1 MLGNKMKP
9 SLFNYCL
16 AHAFLITTCGA
27 ALIAAILLTR
37 LYFIAGVFSLE
48 AKYIILSSLLYIP
61 ACLLGFIL
69 GVFPT
74 WMIVGNIVSSI
85 QGAPFY
91 IGDTVCIL
99 TGKHKGKITT
109 VYEVWES
116 RGQVRVDLGS
126 EEKDKVTDVFCKVA
140 VVKIEE
146 AEQVASDD
154 PRETT
159 D

>member
-1 MLGNKMKP
+1 MNGTKMKP

-16 AHAFLITTCGA
+16 AHGFLITTCGA
-27 ALIAAILLTR
+27 VLIAAILLTR
-37 LYFIAGVFSLE
+37 QYFIAGVFSLE
-48 AKYIILSSLLYIP
+48 AKYIILSCLIYIP

-74 WMIVGNIVSSI
+74 WAIVGNIVGSI

-109 VYEVWES
+109 VYEVWEF
-116 RGQVRVDLGS
+116 RGQVKVDLGP
-126 EEKDKVTDVFCKVA
+126 EEKNKVTDVFCNVA
-140 VVKIEE
+140 VFKIEE
-146 AEQVASDD
+146 AEQTARDNA
-154 PRETT
+154 RK
-159 D
+159 